1 MSDEPARSRFADVV
15 GGVARDAEG
24 DEARRAQELSHAV
37 QIVHRT
43 HEAVC
48 DAVADAAAE
57 LRRRRVPTDTG
68 RFTPTGRGWWLPAV
82 ELWIAYDGS
91 AYITGEIRTGAARA
105 HRYDARR
112 QPPTVFEL
120 PSWTPDDSGTRY
132 RVVLRGERL
141 AVTPGG
147 TAFEQKLAAAVDER
161 AERG

>member
-1 MSDEPARSRFADVV
+1 MSDEPARSRFADAV
-15 GGVARDAEG
+15 GGLGRETEG
-24 DEARRAQELSHAV
+24 DEARRAQELSHAEEL
-37 QIVHRT
+37 VHRA

-48 DAVADAAAE
+48 EAVAAAAVE
-57 LRRRRVPTDTG
+57 LRRRRVSTDTG
-68 RFTPTGRGWWLPAV
+68 RFTPTGRGWWLPSV

-120 PSWTPDDSGTRY
+120 PSWTAVDGGTRY

-141 AVTPGG
+141 AVIPGA
-147 TAFEQKLAAAVDER
+147 TSFEQKLAAAVAER